1 MPKVCSTAFSLI
13 FLVLAFG
20 QLRSKFAELSL
31 SACAGLAYKPNFVNL
46 NFQFFSL
53 PGLARL
59 LENNVYKAAYPLHEV
74 SKESLVN
81 TQAGGCVA
89 WLDPLI
95 VRRLSKHLL
104 IILLCYG
111 NTLPPEKSNLMPEKS
126 TSFEAYE
133 ERFFFRQNALFS
145 RWHNNRD
152 IAFWSS
158 VCNTKAQQKMN
169 NFDTTYLELSAA
181 DVLLVVSWGF
191 RNAALIL
198 WFDSVFFFVLRVQHD
213 YLLVSVAA
221 MNEKLQKG
229 VPHHEMLHACHYD
242 WRHHYRAKT

>member
-74 SKESLVN
+74 SKESLVISL
-81 TQAGGCVA
+81 AGGCVA
-89 WLDPLI
+89 WLHPLI

-104 IILLCYG
+104 IILLCLWKYV
-111 NTLPPEKSNLMPEKS
+111 
-126 TSFEAYE
+126 TSWE
-133 ERFFFRQNALFS
+133 EQPNARKIDFIWGLRGKVLLQSKCTFQRVTDFFFKITEILRFEV
-145 RWHNNRD
+145 
-152 IAFWSS
+152 
-158 VCNTKAQQKMN
+158 VCNTN
-169 NFDTTYLELSAA
+169 
-181 DVLLVVSWGF
+181 
-191 RNAALIL
+191 
-198 WFDSVFFFVLRVQHD
+198 
-213 YLLVSVAA
+213 
-221 MNEKLQKG
+221 
-229 VPHHEMLHACHYD
+229 
-242 WRHHYRAKT
+242 